1 MKPMSFWQKIK
12 DGFRR
17 FMNGRHGADQ
27 LSLALLYAA
36 IALDLIYAFT
46 HVYLLSLIATVLV
59 VWSVFR
65 MLSRNGGKRY
75 AENQR
80 FLAFSGRMGTAFR
93 QWRTRMGN
101 RKEYKYF
108 RCPQCH
114 SLLRMKRG
122 IGEKTVTCGNCK
134 HQFRKKA

>member
-1 MKPMSFWQKIK
+1 MSFWQKIK

-27 LSLALLYAA
+27 LSLALLYVAVV
-36 IALDLIYAFT
+36 LDLIYVFSR
-46 HVYLLSLIATVLV
+46 VYLLSLLATVLI
-59 VWSVFR
+59 VWALFR
-65 MLSRNGGKRY
+65 ILSRNGGKRY

-80 FLAFSGRMGTAFR
+80 FLAFVSRVSTSFR
-93 QWRTRMGN
+93 QWKTRMSN

-122 IGEKTVTCGNCK
+122 LGEKTVTCGNCK

>member
-1 MKPMSFWQKIK
+1 MSFWQKIK

-36 IALDLIYAFT
+36 IALDLIYVFSRA
-46 HVYLLSLIATVLV
+46 YLLSLLATLLI
-59 VWSVFR
+59 VWALFR
-65 MLSRNGGKRY
+65 ILSRNGGKRY

-80 FLAFSGRMGTAFR
+80 FLAFVSRVSTAFR
-93 QWRTRMGN
+93 QWRTRMAN

-122 IGEKTVTCGNCK
+122 LGEKTVTCGNCK